1 MVSTSPKAVTDLR
14 EFLGVVRKSGLV
26 NERSLKA
33 FCAGFPASGTVA
45 QAAKQLVDAGIL
57 SAFQAE
63 RIASGKSDGFL
74 IGQYAILE
82 RIGDAAT
89 GQVFKARHRT
99 MNRLAAIEL
108 FAPEQ
113 SQSEANR
120 QAFEQVTRAVAQLVH
135 PNIITTYDANRVGNR
150 SYVVM
155 EFVDGDD
162 LATVVRN
169 FGPLPI
175 DIACEYVRQV
185 ASGLQFAHARNMV
198 HGAIHP
204 GHMQLR
210 RNPDGHGLKAY
221 TELKIRNFGYDAFER
236 TTGTEDDGVFQSTTN
251 PIEYASPEQLRPTG
265 PITVAADLFSL
276 GCTFYFMLTGRA
288 PAPVNGNDALHQF
301 SEIVPANQIRAGIP
315 PYLVE
320 LLRALM
326 AREPADRI
334 ASADLLLERIAPYAA
349 SGHAIFHPQIA
360 VPTPPEDA
368 SPFALPEVDIE
379 SGIARGYSVD
389 SQTPISTRT
398 RPNRVPAKNENA
410 WHLPLLVGLAMGVI
424 LATGLAIAFV
434 LRSVGR

>member
-1 MVSTSPKAVTDLR
+1 MVSTSAKAVTDLR

-26 NERSLKA
+26 DERPLKA
-33 FCAGFPASGTVA
+33 FCAGFPASGTVT
-45 QAAKQLVDAGIL
+45 QAAKHLVDAGIL

-120 QAFEQVTRAVAQLVH
+120 LAFQQVTRAVAQLVH

-175 DIACEYVRQV
+175 DVACEYVRQV
-185 ASGLQFAHARNMV
+185 ASGLQFAHARNV
-198 HGAIHP
+198 IHGAIHP
-204 GHMQLR
+204 GHLQLR
-210 RNPDGHGLKAY
+210 RNPDVQGLKAY

-236 TTGTEDDGVFQSTTN
+236 SSTTEDDGVFQSTTN
-251 PIEYASPEQLRPTG
+251 PIEYVSPEQLRPVG
-265 PITVAADLFSL
+265 PIAVATDLFSL

-288 PAPVNGNDALHQF
+288 PAPTNGDDALHQF
-301 SEIVPANQIRAGIP
+301 SNVVPASQLRAGIP
-315 PYLVE
+315 PYIIE
-320 LLRALM
+320 LLHSLM
-326 AREPADRI
+326 ARDPAARL
-334 ASADLLLERIAPYAA
+334 ASADLLLERIAPYAP
-349 SGHAIFHPQIA
+349 SRQIGFA
-360 VPTPPEDA
+360 TSIPVVEVA
-368 SPFALPEVDIE
+368 SPFALSDGDTE
-379 SGIARGYSVD
+379 SDTIRGHSVD
-389 SQTPISTRT
+389 WQAPIHTRT
-398 RPNRVPAKNENA
+398 RWNRKPTRSEYA
-410 WHLPLLVGLAMGVI
+410 WHLPLLVGLAVGVI
-424 LATGLAIAFV
+424 LATGLAIVFV

>member
-1 MVSTSPKAVTDLR
+1 MVSTSAKAVTDLR
-14 EFLGVVRKSGLV
+14 EFFGVVRKSGLV
-26 NERSLKA
+26 NDRSLKA
-33 FCAGFPASGTVA
+33 FCAAFPSDGSVA

-57 SAFQAE
+57 SEFQAD

-82 RIGDAAT
+82 RIGDRAS

-113 SQSEANR
+113 SQSEENR
-120 QAFEQVTRAVAQLVH
+120 QAFERVTRAVAQLVH
-135 PNIITTYDANRVGNR
+135 PNIITTYDANRIGKR

-175 DIACEYVRQV
+175 DIACEYVRQI
-185 ASGLQFAHARNMV
+185 ASGLQFAHARNTV

-204 GHMQLR
+204 GHLQLR
-210 RNPDGHGLKAY
+210 RDPNVQGLKAY
-221 TELKIRNFGYDAFER
+221 AEVKIRNFGYNAFER
-236 TTGTEDDGVFQSTTN
+236 SSTTEDDGVFQSTTN
-251 PIEYASPEQLRPTG
+251 PIEYVAPEQLRPVG
-265 PITVAADLFSL
+265 PIAVPTDLFSL

-288 PAPVNGNDALHQF
+288 PAPANGDETLHQF
-301 SEIVPANQIRAGIP
+301 GDVVPASQLRTGIP
-315 PYLVE
+315 PYIIE
-320 LLRALM
+320 LLHSLM
-326 AREPADRI
+326 AREPAARL

-349 SGHAIFHPQIA
+349 SRRIGFATS
-360 VPTPPEDA
+360 VPVVEVA
-368 SPFALPEVDIE
+368 SPFALSDGDTE
-379 SGIARGYSVD
+379 SDTICGHSVD
-389 SQTPISTRT
+389 SQTPIRTRT
-398 RPNRVPAKNENA
+398 PWNRKPTKSEYA
-410 WHLPLLVGLAMGVI
+410 WHLPLLVGLAVGVI
-424 LATGLAIAFV
+424 LATGLAIVFV

>member
-1 MVSTSPKAVTDLR
+1 MVSTSAKAVTDLR
-14 EFLGVVRKSGLV
+14 EFFGVVRKSGLV
-26 NERSLKA
+26 NDRSLKA
-33 FCAGFPASGTVA
+33 FCAGFSSNGTVA

-57 SAFQAE
+57 SAFQSD
-63 RIASGKSDGFL
+63 RIANGKSDGFL

-82 RIGDAAT
+82 RIGDTAS

-113 SQSEANR
+113 LQSEENR

-135 PNIITTYDANRVGNR
+135 PNIITTYDANRIGKR

-204 GHMQLR
+204 GHLQLR
-210 RNPDGHGLKAY
+210 RDPNVPGLKAY
-221 TELKIRNFGYDAFER
+221 AELKIRNFGYDAFER
-236 TTGTEDDGVFQSTTN
+236 SSTTDDDGVFQSTTN
-251 PIEYASPEQLRPTG
+251 PIEYVSPEQLRPAG
-265 PITVAADLFSL
+265 PIAVAADLFSL

-288 PAPVNGNDALHQF
+288 PAPANGDETLHQF
-301 SEIVPANQIRAGIP
+301 GDVVPASQLRAGIP
-315 PYLVE
+315 PYIIE
-320 LLRALM
+320 LLHSLM
-326 AREPADRI
+326 ARDPAARL
-334 ASADLLLERIAPYAA
+334 ASAELLIERIAPYAA
-349 SGHAIFHPQIA
+349 ARHIGFATS
-360 VPTPPEDA
+360 VPVVEVA
-368 SPFALPEVDIE
+368 SPFALSDGDTE
-379 SGIARGYSVD
+379 SDMICGHSVD
-389 SQTPISTRT
+389 SQTPIRTRT
-398 RPNRVPAKNENA
+398 RWNRKPIRSKYT
-410 WHLPLLVGLAMGVI
+410 WHLPLLVGLAIGVI
-424 LATGLAIAFV
+424 LATGLAIVFV